1 MFQLY
6 VEVEGYVRAV
16 EFVAFAV
23 RTLKLF
29 LDLDR
34 QSSILL
40 PVLEFVEAEV
50 VFLEALRKIQSTSI
64 SFTNSWSSLVRSD
77 NSLMRAKLS

>member
-34 QSSILL
+34 QSSIL
-40 PVLEFVEAEV
+40 VLVGGEDLGLLGGNVES
-50 VFLEALRKIQSTSI
+50 LEDDQAYD
-64 SFTNSWSSLVRSD
+64 SSD
-77 NSLMRAKLS
+77 SLNTQREMAGCH

>member
-6 VEVEGYVRAV
+6 VEVEGHVRAV

-50 VFLEALRKIQSTSI
+50 VFLEALRKIPSTSI